1 MNKGKF
7 FKKAILAVF
16 VICAASPL
24 AFSASE
30 VGSDRIKWVEFK
42 EIFKRINK
50 TTDKAEKV
58 IEGYIKYLNA
68 EHQLVYEN
76 DEYVDRFII
85 DDMTYATVN
94 CDVKMTDES
103 VLVVTNSSAIYG
115 YDWFGDYDNNLLE
128 IQDQAIVHN
137 FGGLGGVKLVDNDKG
152 YFEKI
157 VVDPSENVKYK
168 KINITS
174 QNGVGNGLFNY
185 NAVNVN
191 SIEMKGSETTLSG
204 LSGGGINTSDI
215 KTITYDSIAGS
226 IENGAFLV
234 NMNDDLVDKIG
245 EWYVGGN
252 LMDPVLNGYIM
263 GTVNLNGGA
272 VLMNVANVYIADP
285 SKSTS
290 GLDKPYIEKVVAGSG
305 VNLIYNSGEIGE
317 VYLENGV
324 ILNDSAEIS
333 NATDST
339 KHLVSGHIGYVKLGS
354 SSAVLVNNENA
365 VIDEVVGNIIHNKGT
380 IKKWDYLNYDDA
392 KISGYGIGRL
402 EVESEITNRT
412 YIEDSII
419 NVKNG
424 GVLHND
430 RKILNNAIVIDAGGA
445 FYDAFEINDANN
457 NTTGH
462 IIERGSI
469 TNSGI
474 FHTKN
479 FIDVDSVENLEG
491 GTFTVTQENLVL
503 NVNAE
508 KISNSGTMLF
518 QNSSKISG
526 GLLLYI
532 GTFENKGGTAT
543 FENGFKSEIDRLNV
557 SGGELINEGQIYIG
571 KNLSVGTGGVLNVN
585 NTVSYYNSN
594 ESSMENWTS
603 SGVININDGGYMKTT
618 NLENSGI
625 INIYSGPNYGGKY
638 VPYGLEGDVRNLESG
653 KIIIHDGAGINSLS
667 IENYGRI
674 EIENGATLGGK
685 ISNYG
690 EVENNSI
697 LVSSRHYNYG
707 VYINNGEFLTGNGA
721 GYGYN
726 LENGTFINNGAATV
740 SGYSDFIKDENGSYK
755 IIDSNVNYGRWEQGE
770 NAVINVYETDK
781 LTNKGTFVNKSL
793 AGDDSAFKFD
803 VLYNDGIFENVG
815 SYKKQFVNNKNGTLV
830 NKGDFAPTVFTNYGT
845 VENESVIVISG
856 NNMAN
861 SGLIKNSGTIELLA
875 SEIKLG
881 SVEMGGANASVVLSD
896 GKTTTLANTLITGG
910 GSLRVGDSAVLNL
923 GSDVKI
929 GRDVVLNFSKSSVLN
944 VGIDAQVLASKNS
957 SLLGDINISANGE
970 LRVFAGSLGNGGD
983 ILNGG
988 SLHILGGTLDRRI
1001 VSSGKNSAIYLAGDI
1016 ISNVDISANILYFG
1030 MAEDGGISTLSFGD
1044 GAGLNVDS
1052 MEFDM
1057 DNIVASVGD
1066 ELIFMNG
1073 LSEKISLSDVNFGAF
1088 AEKYAEG
1095 KDYFII
1101 NDASRFGIHFNS
1113 AIPEPSTYAAIL
1125 GALAL
1130 AIAACRRRK

>member
-16 VICAASPL
+16 VVYAASPL

-30 VGSDRIKWVEFK
+30 VGSDRIKWVEFR

-58 IEGYIKYLNA
+58 VEGYIKYLNA

-76 DEYVDRFII
+76 
-85 DDMTYATVN
+85 
-94 CDVKMTDES
+94 DES

-128 IQDQAIVHN
+128 IQDRVIVHN

-157 VVDPSENVKYK
+157 VVDPSDNVKYK

-204 LSGGGINTSDI
+204 LSGGGISTSDI

-234 NMNDDLVDKIG
+234 NTNDDLVDKIG

-430 RKILNNAIVIDAGGA
+430 RKILNNAIVIDAGA
-445 FYDAFEINDANN
+445 HF
-457 NTTGH
+457 TTPL
-462 IIERGSI
+462 
-469 TNSGI
+469 
-474 FHTKN
+474 K
-479 FIDVDSVENLEG
+479 
-491 GTFTVTQENLVL
+491 
-503 NVNAE
+503 
-508 KISNSGTMLF
+508 
-518 QNSSKISG
+518 
-526 GLLLYI
+526 
-532 GTFENKGGTAT
+532 
-543 FENGFKSEIDRLNV
+543 
-557 SGGELINEGQIYIG
+557 
-571 KNLSVGTGGVLNVN
+571 
-585 NTVSYYNSN
+585 
-594 ESSMENWTS
+594 
-603 SGVININDGGYMKTT
+603 
-618 NLENSGI
+618 
-625 INIYSGPNYGGKY
+625 
-638 VPYGLEGDVRNLESG
+638 
-653 KIIIHDGAGINSLS
+653 
-667 IENYGRI
+667 
-674 EIENGATLGGK
+674 
-685 ISNYG
+685 
-690 EVENNSI
+690 
-697 LVSSRHYNYG
+697 
-707 VYINNGEFLTGNGA
+707 
-721 GYGYN
+721 
-726 LENGTFINNGAATV
+726 
-740 SGYSDFIKDENGSYK
+740 
-755 IIDSNVNYGRWEQGE
+755 
-770 NAVINVYETDK
+770 
-781 LTNKGTFVNKSL
+781 
-793 AGDDSAFKFD
+793 
-803 VLYNDGIFENVG
+803 
-815 SYKKQFVNNKNGTLV
+815 
-830 NKGDFAPTVFTNYGT
+830 
-845 VENESVIVISG
+845 
-856 NNMAN
+856 
-861 SGLIKNSGTIELLA
+861 
-875 SEIKLG
+875 
-881 SVEMGGANASVVLSD
+881 
-896 GKTTTLANTLITGG
+896 
-910 GSLRVGDSAVLNL
+910 
-923 GSDVKI
+923 
-929 GRDVVLNFSKSSVLN
+929 
-944 VGIDAQVLASKNS
+944 
-957 SLLGDINISANGE
+957 
-970 LRVFAGSLGNGGD
+970 
-983 ILNGG
+983 
-988 SLHILGGTLDRRI
+988 
-1001 VSSGKNSAIYLAGDI
+1001 
-1016 ISNVDISANILYFG
+1016 
-1030 MAEDGGISTLSFGD
+1030 
-1044 GAGLNVDS
+1044 
-1052 MEFDM
+1052 
-1057 DNIVASVGD
+1057 
-1066 ELIFMNG
+1066 
-1073 LSEKISLSDVNFGAF
+1073 
-1088 AEKYAEG
+1088 
-1095 KDYFII
+1095 
-1101 NDASRFGIHFNS
+1101 
-1113 AIPEPSTYAAIL
+1113 
-1125 GALAL
+1125 
-1130 AIAACRRRK
+1130 